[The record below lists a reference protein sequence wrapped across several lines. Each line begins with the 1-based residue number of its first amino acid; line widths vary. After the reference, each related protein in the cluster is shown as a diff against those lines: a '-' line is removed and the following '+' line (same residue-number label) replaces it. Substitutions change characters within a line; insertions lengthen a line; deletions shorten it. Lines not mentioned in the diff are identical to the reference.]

1 MNKLGTKLG
10 AVAMSAVM
18 ALTFAPSAAIT
29 SLAASGDGLTDAT
42 LGVEAVHSV
51 YNPNTGEH
59 LFTTSDGEVDYLV
72 NKVTGWKDEGVKW
85 YTPSISDVP
94 VYRVY
99 NPNSGDHHYTTDL
112 EERAFNLKNGWVND
126 NEGKP
131 FFYAAD
137 SDDPDAIPVYR
148 LFNPNET
155 TGTHHYTTDL
165 GEYVWNV
172 GLGWKGEGSKF
183 NGYPLDYEPEKE
195 ELTVSINNTTPK
207 VGDTLTATVTPA
219 DLTGV
224 TFQWYAGDDKIA
236 DETDATLLVTEDME
250 GKAIKV
256 EAKDAEGKIVTST
269 ATAAV
274 VKPQATITDVDQLTA
289 NQVEI
294 TFSANASEV
303 TKDQIQITNDT
314 DAVVTPIN
322 TLEFVKDG
330 DGTKATATLATPLKD
345 KVSYTVSYGDS
356 NMTFIASVGA
366 VAAIDIL
373 TASAQYNTTTEIEY
387 IIRDANGVDV
397 TSSINKKSDI
407 TIDYDGDGT
416 VETDPEKPTIIFDTE
431 DGTCKITITYADD
444 DDDTEDVVGK
454 GEIVCVAAEAI
465 KGTPLY
471 TSKENA
477 DPDLNLLSEAPQK
490 FYRVGTSDTTVKVA
504 EGNTANVY
512 FTALDD
518 KGAAIK
524 YTAYDIESV
533 ADDDIASAS
542 MDSATSG
549 KFAKLVVNG
558 NKEGNTTINLKAENN
573 GAPWYYTISVTVYD
587 PTEAVK
593 STFTATRTTMSNAY
607 DVDYKGE
614 VELKCFDRAGNEV
627 AAEAADYT
635 VSPDE
640 VKIADKITGEFDQ
653 DVNCNGFNFN
663 EATGVYTAWGAKGGT
678 YTISVVPTVG
688 DKKLSTKK
696 VSITV
701 QALPENVWNSDGIVN
716 GTTTSVA
723 PVDAAY
729 QIELSSTS
737 VGLVDSVKG
746 ENKNMRAR
754 LYATVNGKFAGYVRG
769 GLTGGGSTVS
779 QDLTKTGGAT
789 YTATVSGNG
798 VAADTEGSWGWSGS
812 TAADYLD
819 PENEANAGRFDIA
832 KPWMTDGTPTTI
844 GSGTLNISNSTKIAD
859 GSIVAEVTFG
869 GLYAGPQGQL
879 YDIFGAN
886 EGVYKAAKLF
896 SSDIELDAA
905 NPSLVGGY
913 MYYKDSKFKSFSD
926 DYFARAGSYEV
937 KFTYTLDPTK
947 AGNILTLK
955 DAKVGSQ
962 AKKFVVNDDLYKPSI
977 EILNRS
983 TDFSIDDLK
992 DCVAVDCDLNN
1003 NDGVGESLEAVLWTS
1018 TNNKPN
1024 DAQIVADTDGQR
1036 IGKWVK
1042 VQENEGPV
1050 VIHYY
1055 IPKGTTFKAK

>member
-1 MNKLGTKLG
+1 
-10 AVAMSAVM
+10 MS
-18 ALTFAPSAAIT
+18 
-29 SLAASGDGLTDAT
+29 
-42 LGVEAVHSV
+42 
-51 YNPNTGEH
+51 
-59 LFTTSDGEVDYLV
+59 
-72 NKVTGWKDEGVKW
+72 
-85 YTPSISDVP
+85 
-94 VYRVY
+94 
-99 NPNSGDHHYTTDL
+99 
-112 EERAFNLKNGWVND
+112 
-126 NEGKP
+126 
-131 FFYAAD
+131 
-137 SDDPDAIPVYR
+137 
-148 LFNPNET
+148 
-155 TGTHHYTTDL
+155 
-165 GEYVWNV
+165 
-172 GLGWKGEGSKF
+172 
-183 NGYPLDYEPEKE
+183 
-195 ELTVSINNTTPK
+195 K

-504 EGNTANVY
+504 EGSTANVY

-607 DVDYKGE
+607 DVDYKGK

-653 DVNCNGFNFN
+653 AGNCNGFNFN

-701 QALPENVWNSDGIVN
+701 QALPENVWNSDGVV
-716 GTTTSVA
+716 GVGGAAVA

-729 QIELSSTS
+729 QIELSSAS
-737 VGLVDSVKG
+737 VGLVNSAKG
-746 ENKNMRAR
+746 ETKNMRAR

-769 GLTGGGSTVS
+769 GLAGGAGTVS
-779 QDLTKTGGAT
+779 QDINKDGLAD
-789 YTATVSGNG
+789 YRASVSGNG
-798 VAADTEGSWGWSGS
+798 VAADTEGSWGWGAG
-812 TAADYLD
+812 TASNYLD
-819 PENEANAGRFDIA
+819 PVNEALAGQFDIT
-832 KPWMTDGTPTTI
+832 KPWQTNSATGTAI
-844 GSGTLNISNSTKIAD
+844 GSGTLNISNSTKIAN

-886 EGVYKAAKLF
+886 EVVYKTAKLF
-896 SSDIELDAA
+896 SSDIELDAVASDA
-905 NPSLVGGY
+905 NGNY
-913 MYYKDSKFKSFSD
+913 NYYKDSKFKSFSD
-926 DYFARAGSYEV
+926 DCFARAGSYEV
-937 KFTYTLDPTK
+937 KFTYTLDPVK
-947 AGNILTLK
+947 AGTIGTLK
-955 DAKVGSQ
+955 DAKIGSQ
-962 AKKFVVNDDLYKPSI
+962 AKKFVVNDDLYKPNI
-977 EILNRS
+977 EILSRS

-1024 DAQIVADTDGQR
+1024 DAEPVADTDGQR

-1042 VQENEGPV
+1042 VRENEGPV